1 MKTKL
6 SIVAAALLLS
16 VVATGTC
23 YAQQT
28 TLAVKI
34 PFAFQAGD
42 HTLPAGEYLV
52 ESARTGTKAVQRLRQ
67 VDGDAVMVFMTI
79 PVETRNGR
87 PNPKLVFN
95 CYGQT
100 RFLSQIWTGD
110 GEGRCSYSSP
120 IVRSRLQPE
129 KGGAKL
135 RCSCNRQMSD
145 HNSAAMSRRVSI
157 LRFAQRL
164 AGTRETSTEARM
176 GSQLLRCGFPFA
188 CSDEISQSVAE
199 IRCRDARS
207 SLLVTEFGSGPAR
220 TCKSIG
226 EANHE
231 VSNPK
236 K

>member
-42 HTLPAGEYLV
+42 HTLPAGEYRV
-52 ESARTGTKAVQRLRQ
+52 ESALTGTKTIQRLRQ

-79 PVETRNGR
+79 PVQTRNGR

-110 GEGRCSYSSP
+110 SEGRQLFKSYREKQTATGERGRE
-120 IVRSRLQPE
+120 IALLLQPTDV
-129 KGGAKL
+129 
-135 RCSCNRQMSD
+135 R
-145 HNSAAMSRRVSI
+145 
-157 LRFAQRL
+157 
-164 AGTRETSTEARM
+164 
-176 GSQLLRCGFPFA
+176 P
-188 CSDEISQSVAE
+188 
-199 IRCRDARS
+199 
-207 SLLVTEFGSGPAR
+207 
-220 TCKSIG
+220 
-226 EANHE
+226 
-231 VSNPK
+231 
-236 K
+236 

>member
-42 HTLPAGEYLV
+42 HTLPAGEYRV
-52 ESARTGTKAVQRLRQ
+52 ESARTGTKAIQRLRQ
-67 VDGDAVMVFMTI
+67 VDGDAVMVLMTI

-110 GEGRCSYSSP
+110 SEGRQLFKSYREKQTATGERGRE
-120 IVRSRLQPE
+120 IALLLQPT
-129 KGGAKL
+129 
-135 RCSCNRQMSD
+135 D
-145 HNSAAMSRRVSI
+145 V
-157 LRFAQRL
+157 
-164 AGTRETSTEARM
+164 
-176 GSQLLRCGFPFA
+176 
-188 CSDEISQSVAE
+188 
-199 IRCRDARS
+199 
-207 SLLVTEFGSGPAR
+207 GP
-220 TCKSIG
+220 
-226 EANHE
+226 
-231 VSNPK
+231 
-236 K
+236 

>member
-23 YAQQT
+23 YAQQA

-42 HTLPAGEYLV
+42 HTLPAGEYRV
-52 ESARTGTKAVQRLRQ
+52 ESARTGTKAIQRLRQ

-110 GEGRCSYSSP
+110 SEGRQLFKSNREKQTATGERGREIALLLQP
-120 IVRSRLQPE
+120 TDVRS
-129 KGGAKL
+129 
-135 RCSCNRQMSD
+135 
-145 HNSAAMSRRVSI
+145 
-157 LRFAQRL
+157 
-164 AGTRETSTEARM
+164 
-176 GSQLLRCGFPFA
+176 
-188 CSDEISQSVAE
+188 
-199 IRCRDARS
+199 
-207 SLLVTEFGSGPAR
+207 
-220 TCKSIG
+220 
-226 EANHE
+226 
-231 VSNPK
+231 
-236 K
+236 

>member
-42 HTLPAGEYLV
+42 HTLPAGEYRV
-52 ESARTGTKAVQRLRQ
+52 ESALTGTKTIQRLRQ

-110 GEGRCSYSSP
+110 SEGRQLFKSYREKQTATGERGRE
-120 IVRSRLQPE
+120 IALLLQPT
-129 KGGAKL
+129 
-135 RCSCNRQMSD
+135 D
-145 HNSAAMSRRVSI
+145 V
-157 LRFAQRL
+157 
-164 AGTRETSTEARM
+164 
-176 GSQLLRCGFPFA
+176 
-188 CSDEISQSVAE
+188 
-199 IRCRDARS
+199 
-207 SLLVTEFGSGPAR
+207 GP
-220 TCKSIG
+220 
-226 EANHE
+226 
-231 VSNPK
+231 
-236 K
+236 